1 MALTKITLNL
11 FSGELPI
18 AVGRLLLLVVR
29 YAGIAQVHTGLLG
42 VLQVVS
48 AFAAQVALLS
58 ILVAAPTLPPAVTP
72 TASTPAAIVAVVVS
86 VVEVAVVVAVV
97 VVVVVV
103 GHVPGHV
110 EPKAINLLLMVVGPP
125 WVWVPGTLR
134 RTPENGTSHPLR
146 RRPSPLQR
154 LVLKVVAHGVRVRSA
169 RPVGARGWGR
179 HAAIVEKWSALGP
192 VGPAVIVE
200 EELAW
205 ALVRHAHAA
214 LEQPWGGNQ
223 HHPSNHSSRPGTVQP
238 T

>member
-1 MALTKITLNL
+1 M
-11 FSGELPI
+11 
-18 AVGRLLLLVVR
+18 
-29 YAGIAQVHTGLLG
+29 HTGLLG

-58 ILVAAPTLPPAVTP
+58 ILIAAPALTSTVTP
-72 TASTPAAIVAVVVS
+72 TASTSTAIVAVVVS
-86 VVEVAVVVAVV
+86 VVEVAVVVAVA

-125 WVWVPGTLR
+125 GVWMPRALRGTPQNR
-134 RTPENGTSHPLR
+134 ASYPLR
-146 RRPSPLQR
+146 RWPRPLQR
-154 LVLKVVAHGVRVRSA
+154 LVLKVVAHGMRVRGA
-169 RPVGARGWGR
+169 GPVGARGRGR
-179 HAAIVEKWSALGP
+179 HATVVEKRSPLGP

-214 LEQPWGGNQ
+214 LEQPCTENQ
-223 HHPSNHSSRPGTVQP
+223 HNLIKYTVWNCAAKKCPTLLPPLPPCSSQRHLEHTNGSILTF
-238 T
+238 

>member
-29 YAGIAQVHTGLLG
+29 YAGIAQVHAGLLG

-48 AFAAQVALLS
+48 TFAAQVALLS

-110 EPKAINLLLMVVGPP
+110 EPKAINLLLMVVGAP
-125 WVWVPGTLR
+125 W
-134 RTPENGTSHPLR
+134 
-146 RRPSPLQR
+146 
-154 LVLKVVAHGVRVRSA
+154 VRVRST
-169 RPVGARGWGR
+169 RPMGARGRGR
-179 HAAIVEKWSALGP
+179 HAAIVEKRSALGP

-214 LEQPWGGNQ
+214 LDQPRGGNQ
-223 HHPSNHSSRPGTVQP
+223 HDPSNHSSRPGTVQP